1 MRPRAGTVPLAL
13 NPDLT
18 TTELA
23 IAAAA
28 GIVGGGYIA
37 FILMPAVAAY
47 GRLWEKA
54 AAGVLTLFILATLV
68 GTGAVLGLAIV
79 WSYDRYA

>member
-1 MRPRAGTVPLAL
+1 MSL
-13 NPDLT
+13 DFT

-28 GIVGGGYIA
+28 GIVGAGYLA
-37 FILMPAVAAY
+37 FILAPAVAAY
-47 GRLWEKA
+47 GRLWERV
-54 AAGVLTLFILATLV
+54 AAGFLTLYILGTLL
-68 GTGAVLGLAIV
+68 GIGAALGLAVV

>member
-1 MRPRAGTVPLAL
+1 M

-28 GIVGGGYIA
+28 GIVGGAYIA
-37 FILMPAVAAY
+37 FILLPAVAAY

-54 AAGVLTLFILATLV
+54 AAGMLTLFILATLL
-68 GTGAVLGLAIV
+68 GTGAAVGLAIV

>member
-1 MRPRAGTVPLAL
+1 MSL
-13 NPDLT
+13 DLT

-28 GIVGGGYIA
+28 GIVGAGYLA
-37 FILMPAVAAY
+37 FILTPAVAAY
-47 GRLWEKA
+47 GRIWERI
-54 AAGVLTLFILATLV
+54 AAGFLTLYILGTLV
-68 GTGAVLGLAIV
+68 GTGAAIGLAIV